1 MAAIALSVALATK
14 GTVREA
20 RGLTSSTK
28 ITPSLIANCTF
39 IRPTTF
45 SARAM
50 ATVCTFSSAM
60 VSAESE
66 CGGRQQAESPEC
78 TPASSICSMMPAT
91 CTLCPSDNASTST
104 SMAPDR

>member
-1 MAAIALSVALATK
+1 MDAMALSVALATK

-28 ITPSLIANCTF
+28 ISPFLIANCTF

-50 ATVCTFSSAM
+50 ATV
-60 VSAESE
+60 
-66 CGGRQQAESPEC
+66 
-78 TPASSICSMMPAT
+78 
-91 CTLCPSDNASTST
+91 
-104 SMAPDR
+104 